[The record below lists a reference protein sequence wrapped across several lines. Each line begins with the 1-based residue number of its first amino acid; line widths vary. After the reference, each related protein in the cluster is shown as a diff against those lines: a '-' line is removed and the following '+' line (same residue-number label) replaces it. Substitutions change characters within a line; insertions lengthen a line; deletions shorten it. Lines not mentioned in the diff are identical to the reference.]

1 MSGTKEKTTGKQ
13 STKGRA
19 GKVPAPEVAQTD
31 APDLPGADLPGA
43 ERSVTL
49 PGHYLAVGSSPVSVT
64 PGDAGAPQPSDDVIT
79 LTGDS
84 VSITGPA
91 VSISA
96 DWINGVQG
104 ELNAALT
111 PEGLAS
117 GAESSNLN
125 MNVTSLP
132 DTDDV
137 QVLEVRARSERG
149 FFRCGRF
156 WPREPVHV
164 FVSDDPDGDNEANA
178 LEGDVVVEC
187 FISHETAERL
197 KAEPHLVV
205 TVVPVLQ
212 TVAEKS

>member
-1 MSGTKEKTTGKQ
+1 MSGTKEKTAGKQ

-19 GKVPAPEVAQTD
+19 GKVSAQEVAQAD
-31 APDLPGADLPGA
+31 ASDLPGV

-49 PGHYLAVGSSPVSVT
+49 PGHYVAVGASPISVT
-64 PGDAGAPQPSDDVIT
+64 LGDVDES
-79 LTGDS
+79 
-84 VSITGPA
+84 
-91 VSISA
+91 
-96 DWINGVQG
+96 
-104 ELNAALT
+104 LT
-111 PEGLAS
+111 PEGLAAGWGSENLIVATQLQTEYLNTSQGEMRSALTADGLAS
-117 GAESSNLN
+117 GADSSPLSMSITPN
-125 MNVTSLP
+125 P
-132 DTDDV
+132 ATDDV
-137 QVLEVRARSERG
+137 VVLEVRARSERG

-205 TVVPVLQ
+205 AIVPVLQ
-212 TVAEKS
+212 VAEKD

>member
-13 STKGRA
+13 NAKGRA
-19 GKVPAPEVAQTD
+19 GKVSAQEVAQAD
-31 APDLPGADLPGA
+31 ASDLPGV

-49 PGHYLAVGSSPVSVT
+49 PGHYVAVGASPISVT
-64 PGDAGAPQPSDDVIT
+64 LGDVDES
-79 LTGDS
+79 
-84 VSITGPA
+84 
-91 VSISA
+91 
-96 DWINGVQG
+96 
-104 ELNAALT
+104 LT
-111 PEGLAS
+111 PEGLAAGGGSENLIVATQLQTEYLNTSQGEMRSALTADGLAS
-117 GAESSNLN
+117 GADSSPLSMSITPN
-125 MNVTSLP
+125 P
-132 DTDDV
+132 ATDDV
-137 QVLEVRARSERG
+137 VVLEVRARSERG

-205 TVVPVLQ
+205 AIVPVLQ
-212 TVAEKS
+212 VAEKD

>member
-1 MSGTKEKTTGKQ
+1 MSGTKEKATGKQ

-19 GKVPAPEVAQTD
+19 GTVSAPEVAQAD
-31 APDLPGADLPGA
+31 ASDLPGA

-49 PGHYLAVGSSPVSVT
+49 PGHYVAVGSSPVSVT
-64 PGDAGAPQPSDDVIT
+64 PGVVDV
-79 LTGDS
+79 
-84 VSITGPA
+84 
-91 VSISA
+91 
-96 DWINGVQG
+96 
-104 ELNAALT
+104 ALT
-111 PEGLAS
+111 PEGL
-117 GAESSNLN
+117 GRAESSDLN

-205 TVVPVLQ
+205 TVLK

>member
-1 MSGTKEKTTGKQ
+1 MSGTKEKTAGKQ

-19 GKVPAPEVAQTD
+19 GKVSAQEVAQAD
-31 APDLPGADLPGA
+31 ASDLPGV

-49 PGHYLAVGSSPVSVT
+49 PGHYVAVGASPISVT
-64 PGDAGAPQPSDDVIT
+64 LGDVDESRTPEGLAAGGGSENLIVATQLQTEYLNTS
-79 LTGDS
+79 
-84 VSITGPA
+84 
-91 VSISA
+91 
-96 DWINGVQG
+96 QG
-104 ELNAALT
+104 EMRSALT
-111 PEGLAS
+111 AEGLAS
-117 GAESSNLN
+117 GADSSPLSMSITPN
-125 MNVTSLP
+125 P
-132 DTDDV
+132 ATDDV
-137 QVLEVRARSERG
+137 VVLEVRARSERG

-205 TVVPVLQ
+205 AIVPVLQ
-212 TVAEKS
+212 VAEKD

>member
-1 MSGTKEKTTGKQ
+1 FKEDGTVSGTKEKTAGKQ

-19 GKVPAPEVAQTD
+19 GKVSAQEVAQAD
-31 APDLPGADLPGA
+31 ASDLPGV

-49 PGHYLAVGSSPVSVT
+49 PGHYVAVGASPISVT
-64 PGDAGAPQPSDDVIT
+64 LGDVDES
-79 LTGDS
+79 
-84 VSITGPA
+84 
-91 VSISA
+91 
-96 DWINGVQG
+96 
-104 ELNAALT
+104 LT
-111 PEGLAS
+111 PEGLAAGGGSENLIVATQLQTEYLNTSQGEMRSALTADGLAS
-117 GAESSNLN
+117 GADSSPLSMSITPN
-125 MNVTSLP
+125 P
-132 DTDDV
+132 ATDDV
-137 QVLEVRARSERG
+137 VVLEVRARSERG

-205 TVVPVLQ
+205 AIVPVLQ
-212 TVAEKS
+212 VAEKD

>member
-31 APDLPGADLPGA
+31 APDLPGA
-43 ERSVTL
+43 ERTVTL
-49 PGHYLAVGSSPVSVT
+49 PGHYIAVGSSPVSLK
-64 PGDAGAPQPSDDVIT
+64 PDDAGTTELSGGVIT

-111 PEGLAS
+111 PEGLAAGGGS
-117 GAESSNLN
+117 ENLIT
-125 MNVTSLP
+125 VIP
-132 DTDDV
+132 ATDDV
-137 QVLEVRARSERG
+137 EVLEVRARHERG
-149 FFRCGRF
+149 FWRCGHF
-156 WPREPVHV
+156 WPREPVNV
-164 FVSDDPDGDNEANA
+164 LVSDDPDGDNEANA

-205 TVVPVLQ
+205 AVVPVLQ

>member
-1 MSGTKEKTTGKQ
+1 M
-13 STKGRA
+13 
-19 GKVPAPEVAQTD
+19 
-31 APDLPGADLPGA
+31 
-43 ERSVTL
+43 
-49 PGHYLAVGSSPVSVT
+49 
-64 PGDAGAPQPSDDVIT
+64 
-79 LTGDS
+79 TGDS

-96 DWINGVQG
+96 DWVNGVQG

-111 PEGLAS
+111 PEGLAAGGGS
-117 GAESSNLN
+117 ENLIT
-125 MNVTSLP
+125 VIP
-132 DTDDV
+132 ATDDV
-137 QVLEVRARSERG
+137 EVLEVRARHERG
-149 FFRCGRF
+149 FWRCGRF

-205 TVVPVLQ
+205 AVVPVLQ
-212 TVAEKS
+212 VAEKD

>member
-1 MSGTKEKTTGKQ
+1 MNGTKEKTAGKQ

-19 GKVPAPEVAQTD
+19 GKVSAQEVAQAD
-31 APDLPGADLPGA
+31 ASDLPGV

-49 PGHYLAVGSSPVSVT
+49 PGHYVAVGASPISVT
-64 PGDAGAPQPSDDVIT
+64 LGDVDES
-79 LTGDS
+79 
-84 VSITGPA
+84 
-91 VSISA
+91 
-96 DWINGVQG
+96 
-104 ELNAALT
+104 LT
-111 PEGLAS
+111 PEGLAAGGGSENLIVATQLQTEYLNTSQGEMRSALTADGLAS
-117 GAESSNLN
+117 GADSSPLSMSITPN
-125 MNVTSLP
+125 P
-132 DTDDV
+132 ATDDV
-137 QVLEVRARSERG
+137 VVLEVRARSERG

-205 TVVPVLQ
+205 AIVPVLQ
-212 TVAEKS
+212 VAEKD